1 MHKVMRLLMV
11 LTILAGACATDSG
24 SDQPTPTRTQ
34 EGFAP
39 VEEGVL
45 TVATNLPAPGFWN
58 GDDPSAIEGG
68 FEYGIATELAKRL
81 GLDEVK
87 VVNVS
92 FDALVA
98 GQARNFDL
106 ALSQVTI
113 TDERTEVVDFT
124 IPYFSSDQGVM
135 VRKGTAVPDLEAARA
150 LQWGVQASTTGQSF
164 VDEKIKPAKETRVYS
179 ETTQAFTALQANQI
193 DAVLLDTSI
202 VLGQSAEPGSPFEV
216 IAQFRAGESYGG
228 ILPKGSPNRD
238 EIDEHLQAMLD
249 DGTVAKLLDQYLKP
263 EFGGDPTKVPYIEIP

>member
-1 MHKVMRLLMV
+1 
-11 LTILAGACATDSG
+11 
-24 SDQPTPTRTQ
+24 
-34 EGFAP
+34 
-39 VEEGVL
+39 
-45 TVATNLPAPGFWN
+45 
-58 GDDPSAIEGG
+58 
-68 FEYGIATELAKRL
+68 
-81 GLDEVK
+81 
-87 VVNVS
+87 
-92 FDALVA
+92 
-98 GQARNFDL
+98 
-106 ALSQVTI
+106 
-113 TDERTEVVDFT
+113 
-124 IPYFSSDQGVM
+124 

-202 VLGQSAEPGSPFEV
+202 VLGQAAEPGSPFEV

-249 DGTVAKLLDQYLKP
+249 DGTVARLLDQYLKP
-263 EFGGDPTKVPYIEIP
+263 EFGGDPTKVPYIELP